1 MHRILVID
9 DSNAIHAL
17 VRAHLEDEPV
27 EVHSAMDG
35 ATGRAMTRQLVPDLI
50 LLDVELPD
58 ESGFDVCR
66 ALKTDT
72 ATMGI
77 PVVFL
82 TGAASVDEKVKGLEL
97 GACDYVTKP
106 FDHAELKARV
116 RTALRAREL
125 VELLEKRAE
134 IDGLTGLWNRAYF
147 DQRLAAEIQLHAASE
162 RPISCIM
169 LDVDHFKG
177 INDRYGHPFGDQV
190 LRAVADSLRV
200 HAGANDVVCRYGGE
214 EFAVLALGLADE
226 EAMTLAELLR
236 TQVEGMSVRNGGD
249 PVKVTCSFGVAVA
262 PGREAAS
269 LVDRADAAL
278 YRAKKAGRNRVM
290 SDGEDLRTAPR
301 LAVRPR
307 PSTRVL
313 LVGES
318 LPDLGSTRH
327 ALEEAGYLVH
337 TARSGH
343 DAMRRL
349 RESAGCIV
357 VAAQH
362 VGDMS
367 GTDLCRTI
375 RAEDFG
381 GWVHVIL
388 NLSGASP
395 EERTAALA
403 AGADD
408 FLSPN
413 ATHAELLARLR
424 AGERVLALDTREATI
439 FVMAKL
445 AETRD
450 PASGFHL
457 ERIRAYCRTLAQ
469 YLSRQPRFASEVNAE
484 FVRLIALA
492 SPLHDVGHMG
502 IPESV
507 LLKPGR
513 LNERELEIMKSH
525 TLIGAQTLDSALAL
539 FPASS
544 FLRMARDVA
553 ATHHER
559 WDGSGYPLGLCG
571 ERIPL
576 SGRIVALA
584 DVYDALTRER
594 IYKASL
600 THEVARSMIT
610 RESGTHF
617 DPDLVQAFVAC
628 EAEFLAIRERYTE
641 AVRQAA

>member
-1 MHRILVID
+1 M
-9 DSNAIHAL
+9 
-17 VRAHLEDEPV
+17 
-27 EVHSAMDG
+27 
-35 ATGRAMTRQLVPDLI
+35 
-50 LLDVELPD
+50 
-58 ESGFDVCR
+58 
-66 ALKTDT
+66 
-72 ATMGI
+72 
-77 PVVFL
+77 
-82 TGAASVDEKVKGLEL
+82 
-97 GACDYVTKP
+97 
-106 FDHAELKARV
+106 
-116 RTALRAREL
+116 
-125 VELLEKRAE
+125 
-134 IDGLTGLWNRAYF
+134 
-147 DQRLAAEIQLHAASE
+147 
-162 RPISCIM
+162 
-169 LDVDHFKG
+169 
-177 INDRYGHPFGDQV
+177 NDRM
-190 LRAVADSLRV
+190 A
-200 HAGANDVVCRYGGE
+200 
-214 EFAVLALGLADE
+214 
-226 EAMTLAELLR
+226 
-236 TQVEGMSVRNGGD
+236 
-249 PVKVTCSFGVAVA
+249 
-262 PGREAAS
+262 
-269 LVDRADAAL
+269 
-278 YRAKKAGRNRVM
+278 
-290 SDGEDLRTAPR
+290 
-301 LAVRPR
+301 
-307 PSTRVL
+307 
-313 LVGES
+313 
-318 LPDLGSTRH
+318 
-327 ALEEAGYLVH
+327 
-337 TARSGH
+337 
-343 DAMRRL
+343 
-349 RESAGCIV
+349 
-357 VAAQH
+357 
-362 VGDMS
+362 
-367 GTDLCRTI
+367 
-375 RAEDFG
+375 
-381 GWVHVIL
+381 
-388 NLSGASP
+388 
-395 EERTAALA
+395 
-403 AGADD
+403 
-408 FLSPN
+408 
-413 ATHAELLARLR
+413 
-424 AGERVLALDTREATI
+424 REATI